1 MDKLNAWSVLVIMKN
16 PSDVSGVKIIFLL
29 FLELKEA
36 CNLSLCFHLP
46 MLLRSQ
52 IYDVIES

>member
-1 MDKLNAWSVLVIMKN
+1 MDKLNAWSVLVIMRN

-36 CNLSLCFHLP
+36 CNLSHALP